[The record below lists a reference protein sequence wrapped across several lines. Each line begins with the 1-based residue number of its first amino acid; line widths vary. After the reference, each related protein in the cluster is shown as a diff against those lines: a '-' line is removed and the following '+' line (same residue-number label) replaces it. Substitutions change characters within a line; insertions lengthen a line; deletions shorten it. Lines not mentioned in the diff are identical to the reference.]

1 MSTGKC
7 DCVILREICDL
18 VNDGYTARAKPEPIG
33 PKFLRITDLDDIF
46 RGRHAPRYFWG
57 LGVSLLHT
65 SIYFYLFYGRRREQ
79 WRRID
84 PKSPRRSQ
92 TPPYPALASG
102 AA

>member
-1 MSTGKC
+1 MSTGKW

-18 VNDGYTARAKPEPIG
+18 VNYGYTARAKPEPIV

-65 SIYFYLFYGRRREQ
+65 SIYFTDADVSSGGESTPNRPADFMR
-79 WRRID
+79 
-84 PKSPRRSQ
+84 PH
-92 TPPYPALASG
+92 TPPLASG
-102 AA
+102 WA